1 MSTSSVRF
9 AFRRFWQSETGPKT
23 VHFWAPTLKWGLVFA
38 GFSDMKRPVE
48 KFLVLKICRC
58 YLLRWFGLVGPLSS
72 SQETSCWLLSTR
84 FFVWPLA
91 INWVELPT
99 TGYGMA
105 TLYRNC
111 VAIFSAAPTK
121 AKRKLLRADKRRI
134 YNSKLCFVKDM
145 YVSIYIRIV

>member
-9 AFRRFWQSETGPKT
+9 AFRRFWQ
-23 VHFWAPTLKWGLVFA
+23 VRQAPRRCISGLLLWNGVW
-38 GFSDMKRPVE
+38 FSLDSAIWRDRWK

-105 TLYRNC
+105 TPYRNC